1 MKKLLIFL
9 FGGLIVY
16 SCNSRPKK
24 TWEEIQK
31 EEEEYYEKLIAKE
44 DSIKNAKHNEIEKK
58 LSKTESGRILGDI
71 VLGMSKKEFEIALQ
85 KFDKEVGRIDI
96 DGTTFGVLRNAYNIS
111 PVFKDGKLVKVALVA
126 GYSSSIKLPSKGG
139 DISDMEIRDPGK
151 KIKNNIYRHLYAKY
165 GDADS
170 ISKLNRTAS
179 ATDFDYARWE
189 YSFKIIEISE
199 ELASVSRGYS
209 GSIDDY
215 RHVYI
220 IFSDPQTFKRNEYVA
235 DSIRNEQLRQQR
247 EQKAKE
253 KAYSEQL

>member
-1 MKKLLIFL
+1 MKIICSIICCLVL
-9 FGGLIVY
+9 F

-24 TWEEIQK
+24 SWEEIQR
-31 EEEEYYEKLIAKE
+31 EEQEYYEKQKAQE
-44 DSIKNAKHNEIEKK
+44 DSVRKAKHNEIERK
-58 LSKTESGRILGDI
+58 LSKTDCSRIIGDI
-71 VLGMSKKEFEIALQ
+71 VLGMSKKDFEIALQ

-96 DGTTFGVLRNAYNIS
+96 EGTTFGVLRNAYKIS

-126 GYSSSIKLPSKGG
+126 GYSSSMKLPSKGG
-139 DISDMEIRDPGK
+139 DISEVEIRDPGK

-170 ISKLNRTAS
+170 ISKLKRPAS
-179 ATDFDYARWE
+179 VSDFDYARWE

-199 ELASVSRGYS
+199 ELASVSHGYG

-215 RHVYI
+215 RYVYI
-220 IFSDPQTFKRNEYVA
+220 IFSDPQTFKRDEFVG
-235 DSIRNEQLRQQR
+235 DSIRKEHLKQQM
-247 EQKAKE
+247 EQKTKE